1 VTVNGAAVPDVR
13 TGEYA
18 RIERTWRAGDEV
30 RIELD
35 LGARVVRA
43 PGAGDRY
50 AAVVR
55 GPVVLARDS
64 GLNAGAGQTP
74 SSISGQA
81 VDEVA
86 SLRTDAR
93 GRVELQRASST
104 PDSVWMA
111 FSAPFER
118 GLHDAT
124 GELRFTDYSSA
135 GNAWTEANRFRV
147 WLPKI
152 LDPSRGGG
160 A

>member
-43 PGAGDRY
+43 SGAWDRY
-50 AAVVR
+50 VAVVR

-64 GLNAGAGQTP
+64 RLNASAGQVP
-74 SSISGQA
+74 SNSGQA

-111 FSAPFER
+111 FGAPFER

-135 GNAWTEANRFRV
+135 GNAWTEADRFRV
-147 WLPKI
+147 WLPQL
-152 LDPSRGGG
+152 LDPSRSGG